1 MSECIL
7 KSNCFES
14 DLGVVY
20 CIYGTLETVQIAF
33 VDTNLVA
40 LGKVSC
46 PTANNCLVYN
56 IFKVFIITRFVVL
69 SVDPRLSFLEQRL
82 EIVELLMCRLYF
94 GRVINLLERKVLE
107 NESFVV
113 YLLLHFYDVFF
124 EFIVLVLP
132 GSVDL
137 F

>member
-1 MSECIL
+1 
-7 KSNCFES
+7 
-14 DLGVVY
+14 
-20 CIYGTLETVQIAF
+20 
-33 VDTNLVA
+33 
-40 LGKVSC
+40 
-46 PTANNCLVYN
+46 LVYN